1 MRFSCLCV
9 VGDENGHVGVG
20 IGKAIEVPEAI
31 RKGMQDARKNMITV
45 PIEGT
50 TVPHATVG
58 RFGAGRV
65 LIMPAA
71 KGTGIIAGGAVRD
84 ILELAGVKDIR
95 TKALHSR
102 NPQNLAQA
110 TIKGLAS
117 LRDAKQIAEI
127 RGKSIREI
135 LG

>member
-1 MRFSCLCV
+1 M
-9 VGDENGHVGVG
+9 
-20 IGKAIEVPEAI
+20 
-31 RKGMQDARKNMITV
+31 
-45 PIEGT
+45 GT
-50 TVPHATVG
+50 TIPHELVAE
-58 RFGAGRV
+58 FGASSVV
-65 LIMPAA
+65 LKPAP

-117 LRDAKQIAEI
+117 LRDAKQIAET